1 MADTQCKLN
10 DKPNNHDSA
19 GVDPRFLW
27 NVAALLWITLG
38 AIQTAS
44 YAFHLT
50 PIQLPLAP
58 FLTGGAA
65 ALLLGVIWYVCGRKG
80 LAIDPWYHFVL
91 GGGWVAIVGT
101 SMLDPNQ
108 HSADVIYPMLPMLV
122 ALMIFSLNRSWPYI
136 VAGVVGSC
144 GFVIFGQDT
153 TPLPRSIVV
162 AAVVIS
168 ASALLIVGYTQ
179 LRMVLALNRGLSQT
193 DPLTGVWNTRT
204 LNSRLSEETARDARG
219 EFGTFG
225 LLTLD
230 LDAFKDV
237 NDTLGHSTGDRVLVE
252 VARAIERETESSDLV
267 VRRGGDEFTILAHHH
282 STRSLEE
289 LRSRIVRAIEE
300 ARANLCPSIESGC
313 SIGMV
318 VHEPGEHAVET
329 LKRADDSLH
338 FAKVESHRRR
348 GNPVRGQAD
357 VVQLF
362 ESAEN
367 FNDDGR
373 LHGAQ
378 PAAALPSYD
387 EMVRKASWQMLAGSY
402 ALIALI
408 VPLLGAA
415 GHSQSISRSAVFG
428 VCLMASLAAILCLTV
443 GRKTQASSAVHMAL
457 IGTIAL
463 TILLVS
469 QSGAIL
475 NATVDLLVV
484 PAMVAF
490 YVVGRRAA
498 FGYALIAMASYGY
511 LLSTTAYELSLIRT
525 IQTSAVVM
533 LVGMIL
539 PRALKQTR
547 AACDESE
554 RLSGADPLTGL
565 ANVRRM
571 KERLSEELARATTLG
586 GYVTVFMIDLD
597 DFKQVN
603 DRHSHSL
610 GDRTLIEVANAI
622 QLEMRPYD
630 LAVRRG
636 GDEFMALVPHHGEL
650 NIEDLEARLA
660 NAIVHARL
668 RICDDVNPESS
679 IGYATNRPGDT
690 VTELIAR
697 VDQREHSVKTEHRQ
711 RPLRSIS

>member
-1 MADTQCKLN
+1 MSQQ
-10 DKPNNHDSA
+10 PNSHDSA
-19 GVDPRFLW
+19 GIDPRFLW
-27 NVAALLWITLG
+27 NVAALLWVTLG
-38 AIQTAS
+38 TIQTAS

-50 PIQLPLAP
+50 PVQLPLAP

-65 ALLLGVIWYVCGRKG
+65 ALLLGVVWYLCGRKQ
-80 LAIDPWYHFVL
+80 LAIDPWYHLVL
-91 GGGWVAIVGT
+91 GGGWLAIVGT

-108 HSADVIYPMLPMLV
+108 HSADVIYPMLPMVV
-122 ALMIFSLNRSWPYI
+122 ALMIFPLNRSWPYI

-168 ASALLIVGYTQ
+168 ASALLVVGYSQ

-193 DPLTGVWNTRT
+193 DPLTGAWNTRT
-204 LNSRLSEETARDARG
+204 LNARLREEAARDARG

-252 VARAIERETESSDLV
+252 VARAIERESEPSDLV

-282 STRSLEE
+282 STRPIGQ
-289 LRSRIVRAIEE
+289 LRDRIARAINDT
-300 ARANLCPSIESGC
+300 RANLCPSIESGC

-318 VHEPGEHAVET
+318 IHEPGEKAVE
-329 LKRADDSLH
+329 LQQRADDALH
-338 FAKVESHRRR
+338 LAKVESHQRR
-348 GNPVRGQAD
+348 GNPVRGQAE

-362 ESAEN
+362 ESVEIV
-367 FNDDGR
+367 NDHGR

-378 PAAALPSYD
+378 PASALPSYD
-387 EMVRKASWQMLAGSY
+387 EMVRKASWQMLAGTY

-408 VPLLGAA
+408 VPLLGAS
-415 GHSQSISRSAVFG
+415 GQSQSISRSAVYG
-428 VCLMASLAAILCLTV
+428 VSLMASLAAIFCLTV
-443 GRKTQASSAVHMAL
+443 GRKSQVASAVHMAL

-469 QSGAIL
+469 QSGEIL
-475 NATVDLLVV
+475 NATADLLVV

-498 FGYALIAMASYGY
+498 FGYALFAMASYGY
-511 LLSTTAYELSLIRT
+511 LLSTTSYELSLIRT
-525 IQTSAVVM
+525 IQTSAVVL
-533 LVGMIL
+533 LVGVIL

-571 KERLSEELARATTLG
+571 KERLSEELARAFTLG
-586 GYVTVFMIDLD
+586 GYITVFMIDLD

-610 GDRTLIEVANAI
+610 GDRTLIEVAKAI

-650 NIEDLEARLA
+650 NVEELEVRLA
-660 NAIVHARL
+660 TAIVHARL
-668 RICDDVNPESS
+668 RICDDVNAEVS

-690 VTELIAR
+690 VAELIAR
-697 VDQREHSVKTEHRQ
+697 VDQCEHTVKSEHRQ
-711 RPLRSIS
+711 RLLRSVG